1 MGSIEK
7 HARELADHVHAIVVQ
22 QRAIE
27 ASAVTDPN
35 LDLSRQELLAIE
47 MLGEAGACIM
57 RGLADQLY
65 LAVNTVTTLVDN
77 LEKRG
82 LVRRER
88 DEQDRRLIWVH
99 LDDAGKKVF
108 ASLQEERHRL
118 CEALLE
124 SLNEDEQEIYLV
136 ITRKIARRARE
147 YVTRSNSSREPA
159 SLVNKQERVRAKISG
174 SPT

>member
-7 HARELADHVHAIVVQ
+7 HARELAEHVHAIVVQ

-47 MLGEAGACIM
+47 MLGEAGACFM

-99 LDDAGKKVF
+99 LADAGKKVF

-159 SLVNKQERVRAKISG
+159 SLANKQERVRAKIAG

>member
-1 MGSIEK
+1 MGNLEK

-27 ASAVTDPN
+27 ASAATDPN

-47 MLGEAGACIM
+47 MLGESGACIM

-99 LDDAGKKVF
+99 LDSAGQKVF

-136 ITRKIARRARE
+136 ITRKIARSARE
-147 YVTRSNSSREPA
+147 YVTQSKGNRESTSPT
-159 SLVNKQERVRAKISG
+159 NKSERNRTKVTG
-174 SPT
+174 SPA